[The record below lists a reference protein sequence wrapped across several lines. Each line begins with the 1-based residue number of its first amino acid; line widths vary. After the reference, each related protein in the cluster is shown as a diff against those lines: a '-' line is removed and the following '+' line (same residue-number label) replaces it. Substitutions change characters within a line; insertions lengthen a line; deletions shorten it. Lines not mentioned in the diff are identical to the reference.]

1 MELTLNSTV
10 CLHTIQ
16 FRKEQKNYIVKDTI
30 TGEKYEMPPLWIDAL
45 AMMRDGFLLGEIEEK
60 LKEEY
65 PDEEINMLAFTRQ
78 LLELELV
85 GMVDGEE
92 IACTK
97 KREKDYLAWLRP
109 RVEQFFLS
117 LNKKI
122 EAKVNDDLCF
132 FCIVCLKNY
141 SERPGK
147 STIAIFNF

>member
-1 MELTLNSTV
+1 MKRKEGVPAHPFFYADMMKEVVLMELTLNSTV

-30 TGEKYEMPPLWIDAL
+30 TGEKYEMPPIWIDAL

-65 PDEEINMLAFTRQ
+65 PAEEVNILAFTRQ

-97 KREKDYLAWLRP
+97 KKEKDYLAWIRP
-109 RVEQFFLS
+109 RLEQFFLNV
-117 LNKKI
+117 NKKYRS
-122 EAKVNDDLCF
+122 K
-132 FCIVCLKNY
+132 
-141 SERPGK
+141 GQ
-147 STIAIFNF
+147 

>member
-45 AMMRDGFLLGEIEEK
+45 AMVRDGFLLGEIEEK

-65 PDEEINMLAFTRQ
+65 PEEEINMLAFTRQ

-97 KREKDYLAWLRP
+97 KKEKDYLAWLRP

-117 LNKKI
+117 LNKRNRSK
-122 EAKVNDDLCF
+122 
-132 FCIVCLKNY
+132 
-141 SERPGK
+141 GQ
-147 STIAIFNF
+147 

>member
-16 FRKEQKNYIVKDTI
+16 FRKEQKNYTVKDTI

-65 PDEEINMLAFTRQ
+65 PSEEVNMLAFTRQ

-85 GMVDGEE
+85 EMVDGEE

-97 KREKDYLAWLRP
+97 KKEKDYLAWLRP
-109 RVEQFFLS
+109 HVEQFFLN
-117 LNKKI
+117 LNKKNRS
-122 EAKVNDDLCF
+122 K
-132 FCIVCLKNY
+132 
-141 SERPGK
+141 GQ
-147 STIAIFNF
+147 

>member
-10 CLHTIQ
+10 CLYTIQ

-65 PDEEINMLAFTRQ
+65 PAEEINMLAFTRQ

-85 GMVDGEE
+85 EMVDGEE

-97 KREKDYLAWLRP
+97 KKEKDYLAWVRP

-117 LNKKI
+117 LNKKYRS
-122 EAKVNDDLCF
+122 K
-132 FCIVCLKNY
+132 
-141 SERPGK
+141 GQ
-147 STIAIFNF
+147 

>member
-1 MELTLNSTV
+1 MKRKEGVPAHPFFYADMMKAVVLMELTLNSTV

-65 PDEEINMLAFTRQ
+65 PAEEVNILAFTRQ

-97 KREKDYLAWLRP
+97 KKEKDYLAWVRP
-109 RVEQFFLS
+109 RLEQFFLNV
-117 LNKKI
+117 NKKYRS
-122 EAKVNDDLCF
+122 K
-132 FCIVCLKNY
+132 
-141 SERPGK
+141 GQ
-147 STIAIFNF
+147 

>member
-30 TGEKYEMPPLWIDAL
+30 TGETYEMPPLWIDAL

-65 PDEEINMLAFTRQ
+65 PAEDVNMVAFTRQ

-85 GMVDGEE
+85 EMVDGEE
-92 IACTK
+92 IARTK
-97 KREKDYLAWLRP
+97 KRDKDYLAWLRP
-109 RVEQFFLS
+109 RVEQFFLN
-117 LNKKI
+117 LNKK
-122 EAKVNDDLCF
+122 
-132 FCIVCLKNY
+132 Y
-141 SERPGK
+141 K
-147 STIAIFNF
+147 SKGQK

>member
-10 CLHTIQ
+10 CLHKIQ

-97 KREKDYLAWLRP
+97 KKEKDYLAWVRP
-109 RVEQFFLS
+109 RVEQFFLN
-117 LNKKI
+117 LNKK
-122 EAKVNDDLCF
+122 
-132 FCIVCLKNY
+132 Y
-141 SERPGK
+141 K
-147 STIAIFNF
+147 SKGQ

>member
-10 CLHTIQ
+10 YLHTIQ

-97 KREKDYLAWLRP
+97 KKEKDYLAWLRP

-117 LNKKI
+117 LNKKNRS
-122 EAKVNDDLCF
+122 K
-132 FCIVCLKNY
+132 
-141 SERPGK
+141 GQ
-147 STIAIFNF
+147 

>member
-1 MELTLNSTV
+1 MMELTLNSTV

-16 FRKEQKNYIVKDTI
+16 FRKEQNNYIVKDII

-45 AMMRDGFLLGEIEEK
+45 AMMRDGFLLGEIEAK

-65 PDEEINMLAFTRQ
+65 PAEEVNILAFTRQ

-97 KREKDYLAWLRP
+97 KKEKDYLAWVRP
-109 RVEQFFLS
+109 RVEQFFLN
-117 LNKKI
+117 LNKKYRS
-122 EAKVNDDLCF
+122 K
-132 FCIVCLKNY
+132 
-141 SERPGK
+141 GQ
-147 STIAIFNF
+147 

>member
-16 FRKEQKNYIVKDTI
+16 FRKERLNYIVKDTI
-30 TGEKYEMPPLWIDAL
+30 TGETYEMPPLWIDAL
-45 AMMRDGFLLGEIEEK
+45 AMMRDGFSLGEIEEK

-65 PDEEINMLAFTRQ
+65 PTEEVNMLTFTRQ

-97 KREKDYLAWLRP
+97 KKDKDYLAWVRP
-109 RVEQFFLS
+109 RVEQFFLN
-117 LNKKI
+117 LNKK
-122 EAKVNDDLCF
+122 
-132 FCIVCLKNY
+132 Y
-141 SERPGK
+141 K
-147 STIAIFNF
+147 SKGQK

>member
-10 CLHTIQ
+10 CLHAIQ

-65 PDEEINMLAFTRQ
+65 PSEEVNMLAFTRQ

-85 GMVDGEE
+85 EMIDGEE

-97 KREKDYLAWLRP
+97 KKEIDCLAWVRP
-109 RVEQFFLS
+109 RVEQFFLN
-117 LNKKI
+117 LNRKYRSK
-122 EAKVNDDLCF
+122 DQ
-132 FCIVCLKNY
+132 
-141 SERPGK
+141 
-147 STIAIFNF
+147 

>member
-16 FRKEQKNYIVKDTI
+16 FRKEQKNYTVKDTI

-65 PDEEINMLAFTRQ
+65 PSEEVNMLAFTKQ

-85 GMVDGEE
+85 EMVDGEE

-97 KREKDYLAWLRP
+97 KKEKDYLAWLRP
-109 RVEQFFLS
+109 HVEQFFLN

-122 EAKVNDDLCF
+122 RSK
-132 FCIVCLKNY
+132 
-141 SERPGK
+141 GQ
-147 STIAIFNF
+147 

>member
-1 MELTLNSTV
+1 MMELTLNSTV

-30 TGEKYEMPPLWIDAL
+30 TGETYEMPPLWIDAL

-65 PDEEINMLAFTRQ
+65 PAEEVNMVAFTRQ

-85 GMVDGEE
+85 EMVDGEE

-97 KREKDYLAWLRP
+97 KKDKDYLA
-109 RVEQFFLS
+109 
-117 LNKKI
+117 
-122 EAKVNDDLCF
+122 
-132 FCIVCLKNY
+132 
-141 SERPGK
+141 
-147 STIAIFNF
+147 

>member
-1 MELTLNSTV
+1 MELTLNSAV

-45 AMMRDGFLLGEIEEK
+45 VMMRDGFLLGEIEEK

-65 PDEEINMLAFTRQ
+65 PAEEVDMLAFTRQ
-78 LLELELV
+78 MLELELV

-97 KREKDYLAWLRP
+97 KKDKDYLSWVRP
-109 RVEQFFLS
+109 RVEQFFLN
-117 LNKKI
+117 LNKKYRS
-122 EAKVNDDLCF
+122 KGQ
-132 FCIVCLKNY
+132 K
-141 SERPGK
+141 
-147 STIAIFNF
+147 

>member
-1 MELTLNSTV
+1 MKRKEGVPAHPFFYADMMKEVVLMELTLNSTV

-65 PDEEINMLAFTRQ
+65 PAEEVNILAFTRQ

-97 KREKDYLAWLRP
+97 KKEKDYLAWVRP
-109 RVEQFFLS
+109 RLEQFFLNV
-117 LNKKI
+117 NKKYRS
-122 EAKVNDDLCF
+122 KGQ
-132 FCIVCLKNY
+132 
-141 SERPGK
+141 R
-147 STIAIFNF
+147 

>member
-45 AMMRDGFLLGEIEEK
+45 AMMRDGFLLGEIDEK

-65 PDEEINMLAFTRQ
+65 PEEEINMLAFTRQ

-97 KREKDYLAWLRP
+97 KKEKDYLAWLRP

-117 LNKKI
+117 LNKRNRSK
-122 EAKVNDDLCF
+122 
-132 FCIVCLKNY
+132 
-141 SERPGK
+141 GQ
-147 STIAIFNF
+147 

>member
-65 PDEEINMLAFTRQ
+65 PEEEINMLAFTRQ
-78 LLELELV
+78 LLELVLV

-97 KREKDYLAWLRP
+97 KKEKDYLAWLRP

-117 LNKKI
+117 LNKRNRSK
-122 EAKVNDDLCF
+122 
-132 FCIVCLKNY
+132 
-141 SERPGK
+141 GQ
-147 STIAIFNF
+147 

>member
-10 CLHTIQ
+10 CLHAIQ

-65 PDEEINMLAFTRQ
+65 PEEEINMLAFTRQ

-97 KREKDYLAWLRP
+97 KKEKDYLAWLRP
-109 RVEQFFLS
+109 RVEQFFL
-117 LNKKI
+117 
-122 EAKVNDDLCF
+122 V
-132 FCIVCLKNY
+132 
-141 SERPGK
+141 
-147 STIAIFNF
+147 

>member
-16 FRKEQKNYIVKDTI
+16 FRKEQKNYTVKDTI

-65 PDEEINMLAFTRQ
+65 PSEEVNMLAFTKQ
-78 LLELELV
+78 LLELDLV
-85 GMVDGEE
+85 EMVDGEE

-97 KREKDYLAWLRP
+97 KKEKDYLAWLRP
-109 RVEQFFLS
+109 HVEQFFLN
-117 LNKKI
+117 LNKKNRS
-122 EAKVNDDLCF
+122 K
-132 FCIVCLKNY
+132 
-141 SERPGK
+141 GQ
-147 STIAIFNF
+147 

>member
-30 TGEKYEMPPLWIDAL
+30 TGETYEMPPLWIDAL
-45 AMMRDGFLLGEIEEK
+45 AMMRDGFLLGEIEAK

-65 PDEEINMLAFTRQ
+65 PAEEVNMVAFTRQ

-85 GMVDGEE
+85 EMVDGEE

-97 KREKDYLAWLRP
+97 KRDKDYLAWLRP

-117 LNKKI
+117 LNKK
-122 EAKVNDDLCF
+122 
-132 FCIVCLKNY
+132 Y
-141 SERPGK
+141 K
-147 STIAIFNF
+147 SKGQK

>member
-10 CLHTIQ
+10 CLHAIQ

-30 TGEKYEMPPLWIDAL
+30 TGEKYEMPPLWIDTL

-65 PDEEINMLAFTRQ
+65 PEEEINMLAFTRQ

-97 KREKDYLAWLRP
+97 KKEKDYLAWLRP

-117 LNKKI
+117 LNKRNRSK
-122 EAKVNDDLCF
+122 
-132 FCIVCLKNY
+132 
-141 SERPGK
+141 GQ
-147 STIAIFNF
+147 

>member
-1 MELTLNSTV
+1 MKRKEGVPAHPFFYADMMKEVVLMELTLNSTV

-45 AMMRDGFLLGEIEEK
+45 AMMRDGFLLGEIEAK

-65 PDEEINMLAFTRQ
+65 PAEEVNILAFTRQ

-97 KREKDYLAWLRP
+97 KKEKDYLAWVRP
-109 RVEQFFLS
+109 RVEQFFLN
-117 LNKKI
+117 LNKKYRS
-122 EAKVNDDLCF
+122 K
-132 FCIVCLKNY
+132 
-141 SERPGK
+141 GQ
-147 STIAIFNF
+147 

>member
-1 MELTLNSTV
+1 M
-10 CLHTIQ
+10 
-16 FRKEQKNYIVKDTI
+16 
-30 TGEKYEMPPLWIDAL
+30 

-85 GMVDGEE
+85 EMVDGEE

-97 KREKDYLAWLRP
+97 KKEKDYLAWLRP

-117 LNKKI
+117 LNNFYLRFQLLLERKT
-122 EAKVNDDLCF
+122 
-132 FCIVCLKNY
+132 Y
-141 SERPGK
+141 S
-147 STIAIFNF
+147 TNF

>member
-1 MELTLNSTV
+1 
-10 CLHTIQ
+10 
-16 FRKEQKNYIVKDTI
+16 
-30 TGEKYEMPPLWIDAL
+30 MPPLWIDAL

-65 PDEEINMLAFTRQ
+65 PEEEINMLAFTRQ

-97 KREKDYLAWLRP
+97 KKEKDYLAWLRP

-117 LNKKI
+117 LNKRNRSK
-122 EAKVNDDLCF
+122 
-132 FCIVCLKNY
+132 
-141 SERPGK
+141 GQ
-147 STIAIFNF
+147 

>member
-65 PDEEINMLAFTRQ
+65 PAEEINMLAFTRQ

-85 GMVDGEE
+85 EMVDGEE

-97 KREKDYLAWLRP
+97 KKEKDYLAWLRP

-117 LNKKI
+117 LNKK
-122 EAKVNDDLCF
+122 K
-132 FCIVCLKNY
+132 
-141 SERPGK
+141 
-147 STIAIFNF
+147 

>member
-30 TGEKYEMPPLWIDAL
+30 TGETYEMPPLWIDAL
-45 AMMRDGFLLGEIEEK
+45 AMMRDGFLLGEIEGK

-65 PDEEINMLAFTRQ
+65 PAEDVNMVAFTRQ

-85 GMVDGEE
+85 EMVDGEE

-97 KREKDYLAWLRP
+97 KRDKDYLAWLRP
-109 RVEQFFLS
+109 RVEQFFLN
-117 LNKKI
+117 LNKK
-122 EAKVNDDLCF
+122 
-132 FCIVCLKNY
+132 Y
-141 SERPGK
+141 K
-147 STIAIFNF
+147 SKGQK

>member
-10 CLHTIQ
+10 CLHAIQ

-65 PDEEINMLAFTRQ
+65 PEEEINMLAFTRQ

-92 IACTK
+92 IVCTK
-97 KREKDYLAWLRP
+97 KKEKDYLAWLRP

-117 LNKKI
+117 LNKRNRSK
-122 EAKVNDDLCF
+122 
-132 FCIVCLKNY
+132 
-141 SERPGK
+141 GQ
-147 STIAIFNF
+147 

>member
-1 MELTLNSTV
+1 MKRKEGVPAHPFFYADMMKEVVLMELTLNSTV

-65 PDEEINMLAFTRQ
+65 PAEEVNILAFTRQ

-85 GMVDGEE
+85 GMVDVEE

-97 KREKDYLAWLRP
+97 KKEKDYLAWVRP
-109 RVEQFFLS
+109 RLEQLFLNV
-117 LNKKI
+117 NKKYRS
-122 EAKVNDDLCF
+122 K
-132 FCIVCLKNY
+132 
-141 SERPGK
+141 GQ
-147 STIAIFNF
+147 